1 MGDAIVIL
9 VNGEVLADWHGATI
23 PDQRQNSKTLAE
35 GLMPILA
42 SELQVTILH
51 GNKPQVGFVLLR
63 SEIASHALHPIPLD
77 VCGADTE
84 GATGY
89 MLSQAFQN
97 ALQRKGHQRNVIS
110 LVTQTLVDSEHKMF
124 HEPIKTIGP
133 WFNREKAARYREINK
148 WTVVEEQGRGY
159 RRAVPSP
166 PAVKIL
172 EIDAIRRLSQMGFI
186 VIAAGGGGIPVIRD
200 EQGDLVGIEAVVETE
215 RVASMIAQELEAKT
229 LLMII
234 ESDIKFI
241 RSRLMLNKA
250 TFLSL
255 DELNALLQGDQLE
268 SNSVRRKL
276 KAGKD
281 FLDSGGEQVI
291 ITTLQ
296 YLPATLEKHSGLI
309 IGRPESSLELLNT
322 SEGEE

>member
-1 MGDAIVIL
+1 MGDTVVIL

-23 PDQRQNSKTLAE
+23 PDQRQNSQVLAE
-35 GLMPILA
+35 GLLPIL
-42 SELQVTILH
+42 SSDLQVTILH

-63 SEIASHALHPIPLD
+63 SEIASHALHSIPLD

-97 ALQRKGHQRNVIS
+97 ALQRKGYKRNVVS
-110 LVTQTLVDSEHKMF
+110 VVTQTLVDSDHKLF
-124 HEPIKTIGP
+124 QEPVKSIGP
-133 WFNREKAARYREINK
+133 WFNREKANRYQEIYN
-148 WTVVEEQGRGY
+148 WAMVEEQGRGY
-159 RRAVPSP
+159 RRLVPSP
-166 PAVKIL
+166 PAIEIL
-172 EIDAIRRLSQMGFI
+172 EIEAIRKLNQMGFI
-186 VIAAGGGGIPVIRD
+186 VIAAGGGGIPVIRNT
-200 EQGDLVGIEAVVETE
+200 EGDLVGIEAVVETE
-215 RVASMIAQELEAKT
+215 RVASLIAKELNAKI
-229 LLMII
+229 LFMII

-250 TFLSL
+250 THLSL
-255 DELNALLQGDQLE
+255 DELNDLLLGDKLE

-296 YLPATLEKHSGLI
+296 YLPATLDKRSGLI
-309 IGRPESSLELLNT
+309 IGHPESSVEFSSIGN
-322 SEGEE
+322 GK